1 MALTNILEKQ
11 SSTDNHAE
19 KYDVFLSFRGF
30 DTRFNFTNH
39 LHQALERANLKTFLD
54 KDVIPTGRYLKP
66 ELENA
71 IKSSTAS
78 VIVLSK
84 NYASSTWCLD
94 ELVLILDR
102 HKNFKQIVIPIFYH
116 VEPTDVRKQQD
127 SFGGAMAAHRKKMEA
142 ETDEDKKRV
151 LAEKIEIW
159 KEALTKVSNLTGLDV
174 NGRLETEFIKEIVKE
189 LSKRIRVPVR
199 TTLPLLIGK
208 EDAIENVSSWLKDGS
223 SNTVDILS
231 IYGMGGIGKSTLAKY
246 IYDSYCREFDTSSI
260 VEDISR
266 KCDGNVNGLL
276 DLKNQLCNDISK
288 ASSIQVHDVS
298 VASNKVLIVLD
309 DIDSIDQLDALL
321 GNKSFHEGS
330 KIIITTRDM
339 SLTDRC
345 ELCKTKAECRHTK
358 YPLEHLSD
366 EASLEL
372 LCLHAFNGEDLKDG
386 YEEVLEDILEYCE
399 GHPLALKVL
408 GKNLYN
414 RDLSYWEGCI
424 KELKKG
430 LDGHVSRVNKILKM
444 SFESLESKNDKE
456 LFKYIAC
463 LFVGID
469 RALTEMVLHACNLNT
484 STGIEHLIDRC
495 LLRTGRN
502 GVFEMH
508 SLIQEMGRYV
518 VDLESENPGERSL
531 LWRTED
537 SLEVLT
543 KKTGTRNIKALNV
556 LECGS
561 LLELET
567 DAFSNMD
574 NLKILE
580 LEDVLLKGSYENFPK
595 ELIFLSMDVFP
606 SELQMKKL
614 VALDLSYSNIKCFD
628 VSTNNMLPPGN
639 KQKVSESYSKDN
651 RLLGCLKILDLR
663 HSYQLHTLGGF
674 CELPA
679 LEMLILIKCTS
690 LVEVCETIEKC
701 HQLVYINFS
710 DCNKCRKLLTNIDI
724 LKHVKTLYLDGCN
737 MSELPFESSKKV
749 NNNLIDLKLQPSSSA
764 TVEAIIPR
772 DNLSSNNLSYFSSS
786 LVTLSLS
793 SNNLT
798 CVDFPID
805 WSCLSWL
812 TYLRLDGNPIVSM
825 PSCVRTLPNLESLY
839 MEKCDMLTS
848 IEHPPPTL
856 RLLVY
861 THSNSNTNL
870 LHKMSFHPEMSQLQL
885 HMDLYPLARSS
896 IEIEGVVKI
905 QPMAGVEEAVL
916 HNLGWRNLEFTKT
929 RRVGTYNK
937 DTGEPEGSQTQMYY
951 EFGIFSTVYGGEQ
964 MPDWIGDVS
973 NGGSISL
980 IIPSSPK
987 QLRGLNFCC
996 VEMHQSSRA
1005 SASNQ
1010 MRGNR
1015 LHLPII
1021 EIFNI
1026 TKDTKLSYNHCIEEE
1041 EVNAGRDEC
1050 VTYISHWMFT
1060 VREMEPGDHVT
1071 VSTLKDTDDEQRTRE
1086 CGVSFVYDDCNINE
1100 EEEEEDVLGY
1110 YKSWNHIIGGD
1121 LSPFLTTFGD
1131 YFLSHW
1137 YFGRSSRHYYLVK
1150 EHEPFFRAFSQKK
1163 SNKLVRAIEDVTD
1176 TAQGGVNSK
1185 VNCGINNQRPKRLKI
1200 QPKWTSDY
1208 QLNDTAFF
1216 KAFSQNKS
1224 NKPVRAV
1231 EVEIG
1236 LFRLLIEVHHVLRR
1250 GSERHRRGPSR
1261 RPF

>member
-1 MALTNILEKQ
+1 M
-11 SSTDNHAE
+11 SWPSH
-19 KYDVFLSFRGF
+19 SFSPKSATLR
-30 DTRFNFTNH
+30 
-39 LHQALERANLKTFLD
+39 LHVT
-54 KDVIPTGRYLKP
+54 VTIIY
-66 ELENA
+66 
-71 IKSSTAS
+71 
-78 VIVLSK
+78 
-84 NYASSTWCLD
+84 
-94 ELVLILDR
+94 
-102 HKNFKQIVIPIFYH
+102 
-116 VEPTDVRKQQD
+116 
-127 SFGGAMAAHRKKMEA
+127 
-142 ETDEDKKRV
+142 
-151 LAEKIEIW
+151 
-159 KEALTKVSNLTGLDV
+159 GL
-174 NGRLETEFIKEIVKE
+174 
-189 LSKRIRVPVR
+189 R
-199 TTLPLLIGK
+199 TTLLLLIGK

-260 VEDISR
+260 IEDISR
-266 KCDGNVNGLL
+266 K
-276 DLKNQLCNDISK
+276 S
-288 ASSIQVHDVS
+288 
-298 VASNKVLIVLD
+298 SNKVLIVLD

-339 SLTDRC
+339 SLTERC

-358 YPLEHLSD
+358 YLLEHLSD

-424 KELKKG
+424 KELKK
-430 LDGHVSRVNKILKM
+430 DSMDTFPV
-444 SFESLESKNDKE
+444 
-456 LFKYIAC
+456 
-463 LFVGID
+463 
-469 RALTEMVLHACNLNT
+469 ALTEMVLHACNLNT

-518 VDLESENPGERSL
+518 VDLESENPGKRSL

-537 SLEVLT
+537 SFEVLT

-639 KQKVSESYSKDN
+639 KQKVSESYSKYN

-701 HQLVYINFS
+701 HQLVYIDFS

-772 DNLSSNNLSYFSSS
+772 DNLSSNNNLSYFSSS

-793 SNNLT
+793 SNNLS

-805 WSCLSWL
+805 WSFLSWL

-870 LHKMSFHPEMSQLQL
+870 LRKMSFHPEMSQLQL

-905 QPMAGVEEAVL
+905 QPMAGVEEA
-916 HNLGWRNLEFTKT
+916 
-929 RRVGTYNK
+929 
-937 DTGEPEGSQTQMYY
+937 MYY

-964 MPDWIGDVS
+964 MPDWICEVS

-987 QLRGLNFCC
+987 KLSGLNFCC

-1010 MRGNR
+1010 MRDNR

-1026 TKDTKLSYNHCIEEE
+1026 TKDTKLSYEHCIEEE
-1041 EVNAGRDEC
+1041 EVNAGGDEC

-1071 VSTLKDTDDEQRTRE
+1071 ISTLKDADNEQLIRE

-1100 EEEEEDVLGY
+1100 EEEEEEDVLCY

-1121 LSPFLTTFGD
+1121 LSSFLTTFGD

-1137 YFGRSSRHYYLVK
+1137 YFGRSLRHYYLVK
-1150 EHEPFFRAFSQKK
+1150 GRSLIFISTLLSEQSFLTKEVQQAAH
-1163 SNKLVRAIEDVTD
+1163 
-1176 TAQGGVNSK
+1176 GGVNSK
-1185 VNCGINNQRPKRLKI
+1185 VNCGVNNQRPKRLKI

-1208 QLNDTAFF
+1208 QLMKEMKPGDHVTITTLT
-1216 KAFSQNKS
+1216 KAV
-1224 NKPVRAV
+1224 PETR
-1231 EVEIG
+1231 ECGVEIG